1 MRTALKGIILVL
13 VLGGAWAVS
22 APAATPAAVTLVLNW
37 KPEAEFGGFYAAEVD
52 GAYANEN
59 LKVKILPG
67 GVGTPAVQM
76 VGAGQAEFGVSSA
89 DEVMLAQDRGAD
101 VVAIFSV
108 YQTNPQCL
116 MFRADRDAKDIP
128 ALLSSGILAVQR
140 GLPYFQFL
148 EKKYGPIKA
157 KVVPYLGGVG
167 QLAENPMVTQQ
178 GFEFSEAILA
188 EKKNLKVKT
197 FLIADSGFNPY
208 TAVVITRRAYAE
220 KNRDKVDA
228 FRRAIALGWQA
239 YQRDPQPANVVMNKL
254 NPSMDL
260 DTLAKSAKAQSPLIE
275 SAETRKTGLGSM
287 KLARW
292 AELGEQLKSLGL
304 IKKTKAPE
312 SYLLI
317 NP

>member
-1 MRTALKGIILVL
+1 MRTALKGIFLVL
-13 VLGGAWAVS
+13 VLWAAWAAT
-22 APAATPAAVTLVLNW
+22 APAATPAPVKLVLNW
-37 KPEAEFGGFYAAEVD
+37 KPEAEFGGFYAAEVN
-52 GAYANEN
+52 GAYAKEN
-59 LKVKILPG
+59 LNVEILPG

-76 VGAGQAEFGVSSA
+76 VGAGQAEFGIASA
-89 DEVMLAQDRGAD
+89 DEVILAQDRGAD
-101 VVAIFSV
+101 VVALFTV

-116 MFRADRDAKDIP
+116 MFRADREAKDIP
-128 ALLSSGILAVQR
+128 ALLGTGILAVQK

-178 GFEFSEAILA
+178 GFEFSEPILA
-188 EKKNLKVKT
+188 QQKKLAVKT

-220 KNRDKVDA
+220 KNRETAEA
-228 FRRAIALGWQA
+228 FRRAIAVGWKD
-239 YQRDPQPANVVMNKL
+239 YQKDPQAANLVMNKL
-254 NPSMDL
+254 NPSMDME
-260 DTLAKSAKAQSPLIE
+260 TLAKSAKAQAHLIE
-275 SAETRKTGLGSM
+275 GAETRKTGIGSM

-292 AELGEQLKSLGL
+292 AELGEQLKLLGL

-312 SYLLI
+312 SYLLK
-317 NP
+317 